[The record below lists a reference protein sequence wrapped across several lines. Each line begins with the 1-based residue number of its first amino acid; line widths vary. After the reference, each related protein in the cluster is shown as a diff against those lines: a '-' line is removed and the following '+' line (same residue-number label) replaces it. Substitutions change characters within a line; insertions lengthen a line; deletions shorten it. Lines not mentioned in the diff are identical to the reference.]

1 MSDELY
7 ISIGTDY
14 LAGEWLLPGRL
25 LVVPCTQ
32 RVNSLP
38 ISPSFKVFRVAHGQS
53 DHGKFDP
60 RLICRGADALLEL
73 LFLLLSVTCI
83 ITAEIARRLFHQR

>member
-1 MSDELY
+1 MYLY
-7 ISIGTDY
+7 ADY

-32 RVNSLP
+32 RVYSLH
-38 ISPSFKVFRVAHGQS
+38 ISPSFQIFRVTHGQS
-53 DHGKFDP
+53 DHAQFDP
-60 RLICRGADALLEL
+60 RLTGRWADALLEL

-83 ITAEIARRLFHQR
+83 ITAEVARRLFHHRKS